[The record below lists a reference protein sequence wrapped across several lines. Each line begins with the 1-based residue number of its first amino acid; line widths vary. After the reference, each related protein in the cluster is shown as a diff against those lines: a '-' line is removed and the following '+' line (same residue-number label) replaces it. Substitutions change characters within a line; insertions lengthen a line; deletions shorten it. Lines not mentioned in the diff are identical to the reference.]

1 MTDRQSQSER
11 LLTIKEVADHLRVD
25 PKTVRRLISNRELA
39 AYKIGREWRVS
50 ERDLNKYMRERWR
63 G

>member
-11 LLTIKEVADHLRVD
+11 LLTIKEVAEHLRVD
-25 PKTVRRLISNRELA
+25 PKTVRRWISDGQLA
-39 AYKIGREWRVS
+39 AYKLQREWRIS
-50 ERDLNKYMRERWR
+50 DRDLRKFLSDRWK